1 MMRFA
6 ADENFNGRI
15 LRGLKTRLPDLD
27 IVRVQ
32 DTPMYTKPDSELL
45 DWAAEQNRILLTHDA
60 ETIPGFVNERLK
72 EELYMPGVI
81 IVRETVAIGDILDD
95 LESYIGA
102 GSPSDFENLVM
113 YIP

>member
-15 LRGLKTRLPDLD
+15 LRGLQTGLQDLD
-27 IVRVQ
+27 IVRIQ
-32 DTPMYTKPDSELL
+32 DTPMYTKPDSDLL
-45 DWAAEQNRILLTHDA
+45 AWTAEQNRILLTHDA

-72 EELYMPGVI
+72 DGLPMPGVV
-81 IVRETVAIGDILDD
+81 IVRETVAMGDILDD

-102 GSPSDFENLVM
+102 GTPSDFENLVM

>member
-15 LRGLKTRLPDLD
+15 LRGLQTRLPDLD

-32 DTPMYTKPDSELL
+32 DTSMYTKPDSELL
-45 DWAAEQNRILLTHDA
+45 AWAAEQNRILLTHDA

-72 EELYMPGVI
+72 EGLPMPGVI
-81 IVRETVAIGDILDD
+81 IVRETVAMGDILDD

-102 GSPSDFENLVM
+102 GTPSDFENLVM

>member
-15 LRGLKTRLPDLD
+15 LRGLQARLPDLD

-32 DTPMYTKPDSELL
+32 DTPMYAKPYSELSA
-45 DWAAEQNRILLTHDA
+45 WAAEQNLILFTHDA
-60 ETIPGFVNERLK
+60 ETIPGFVNNRLK
-72 EELYMPGVI
+72 QRLPMPGVI
-81 IVRETVAIGDILDD
+81 VVRETVAMGDILND

-113 YIP
+113 YVH